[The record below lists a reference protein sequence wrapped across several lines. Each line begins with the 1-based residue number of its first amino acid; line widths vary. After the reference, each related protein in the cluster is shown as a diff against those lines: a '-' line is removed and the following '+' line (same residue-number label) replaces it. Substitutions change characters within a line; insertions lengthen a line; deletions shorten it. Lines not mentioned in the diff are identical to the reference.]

1 MGARFLT
8 AGRHLTHAKRS
19 LRQNSQ
25 QRLWSR
31 YGFTPSLLTSIARRS
46 PSSMTLLAN
55 DAKSTETVEIIRS
68 LIDTVTFDPAP
79 ALDLR
84 LS

>member
-8 AGRHLTHAKRS
+8 AGRHLKHAKRS

-25 QRLWSR
+25 QRLHP
-31 YGFTPSLLTSIARRS
+31 TLLTSIARRS

-55 DAKSTETVEIIRS
+55 DATSTERVEIIRS

>member
-1 MGARFLT
+1 
-8 AGRHLTHAKRS
+8 
-19 LRQNSQ
+19 
-25 QRLWSR
+25 
-31 YGFTPSLLTSIARRS
+31 
-46 PSSMTLLAN
+46 MTLLAN
-55 DAKSTETVEIIRS
+55 DATSTERVEIIRS